1 MLPDLPL
8 AARVAHVFS
17 ELNSKSLISIGQLY
31 YSNQTDEFTRNEVI
45 IHQDG
50 GTILRGTCIPDS
62 GLWHIN
68 LTTASPTWT
77 PSPGACENLMTNE
90 L

>member
-1 MLPDLPL
+1 MLPNLPL

-50 GTILRGTCIPDS
+50 GNILRVTCSPES
-62 GLWHIN
+62 GGLGHIN
-68 LTTASPTWT
+68 LTTAPPTWT
-77 PSPGACENLMTNE
+77 PSPGAYENLMID
-90 L
+90 